1 MPDASLL
8 LDDDTPRETIALVIP
23 LFNEEAMLP
32 ILIREVEAFRAEHP
46 DITQIV
52 LIDDGSSDA
61 TPHLVRTLT
70 DGLRGYRVVRFA
82 RNFGHQLA
90 VTAGLSLTTT
100 HCAVILDADLQDPLS
115 VVGEMIAKWRQGYD
129 VVYGVRSEREG
140 ETAFKRGTA
149 AGFYRAFRWMTDL
162 DIPLDTGDFR
172 LVSRRVIDAY
182 EKLGEQQ
189 PFVRGL
195 ISWLGFNQTGVEYRR
210 VARVAGETKYP
221 LRKMLKL
228 ALTSM
233 LSFSDKPL
241 RTAAYLGLGT
251 AALSFVGLLYALIA
265 WLIGTTVS
273 GWTSLIFVGFFFGG
287 VQLFFLGVL
296 GLYMARVHDE
306 ARRRPRYVIQSV
318 RDSTAQATP
327 PATALTPPHPD
338 PAAQPSP
345 LSSRA

>member
-1 MPDASLL
+1 MADTDSPL
-8 LDDDTPRETIALVIP
+8 LDDTNTRETVALVIP

-46 DITQIV
+46 CVVQVV
-52 LIDDGSSDA
+52 LVDDGSSDA
-61 TPHLVRTLT
+61 TPRMVPMLT
-70 DGLRGYRVVRFA
+70 DGLAGYRVARFA

-100 HCAVILDADLQDPLS
+100 DAAVILDADLQDPLS
-115 VVGEMIAKWRQGYD
+115 VVAQMIAEWRKGYD

-195 ISWLGFNQTGVEYRR
+195 ISWLGFNQTGVAYRR

-241 RTAAYLGLGT
+241 RVAAYLGLST
-251 AALSFVGLLYALIA
+251 AALSFVGLLWVIVAKF
-265 WLIGTTVS
+265 IGSTVS

-287 VQLFFLGVL
+287 LQLFFMGVL
-296 GLYMARVHDE
+296 GLYLARVHDE
-306 ARRRPRYVIQSV
+306 VRRRPRYVIQSV
-318 RDSTAQATP
+318 RDS
-327 PATALTPPHPD
+327 
-338 PAAQPSP
+338 SP
-345 LSSRA
+345 LLD